1 MRMSARKRDA
11 CSFAC
16 RLRRGRCI
24 FFSRGMLFSG
34 MLFSGMPFS
43 GISFI
48 CVVIS
53 LHIRLGLPAG
63 EAGPGSVVGW
73 QGSQCRSSGQC
84 ASGWQCW

>member
-24 FFSRGMLFSG
+24 FFSHG

-53 LHIRLGLPAG
+53 LHIRLGLP
-63 EAGPGSVVGW
+63 
-73 QGSQCRSSGQC
+73 RR
-84 ASGWQCW
+84 